1 MNSIISM
8 VKIYCKIFTLVLL
21 FFSVGHLYAQQ
32 KANSLHQLNMLLINT
47 VMDDLFTPPVASR
60 IYVYPNI
67 AFYQCIIYQDS
78 TYPSLV
84 GKLTD
89 LNSLP
94 APSINTTID
103 YSISAA
109 ISFSFVAQSLVGSEY
124 KFEDWRNRYIDSLHT
139 ISNEDILK
147 LSIDFGKSIADS
159 IITWARKD
167 NYIESKGMMRN
178 VLSDTL
184 GSWQPTPNDYASGL
198 EPNWFT
204 LRPMILKSC
213 SQFSPQRKLV
223 YSSSKKSDFYKNV
236 LEVYSFSKKMD
247 SLKRTVALYWDDN
260 PNISV
265 QEGHLTYFIHKISPG
280 GHWLMI
286 ARQACIQN
294 NVSFVKTSF
303 AYTLSAISIYDAF
316 ISCWDEKYRS
326 NLIRPVTVI
335 NQLIDDKWEPLI
347 QTPPFPEFT
356 SGHAVISNAAATVL
370 TTIFGESFSFTD
382 STEIPF
388 GMAPRSFNSFYEA
401 SEESSW
407 SRVYGGI
414 HYPETARISIQQ
426 GKQIGNYVMS
436 KIIKNGIPKK

>member
-1 MNSIISM
+1 MNFVISRY
-8 VKIYCKIFTLVLL
+8 KIYSRIFTLIFL
-21 FFSVGHLYAQQ
+21 FFSVGHVYAQQ

-47 VMDDLFTPPVASR
+47 VMDDLFTPPIASR

-89 LNSLP
+89 LRSLP
-94 APSINTTID
+94 VPSKNTTIN

-109 ISFSFVAQSLVGSEY
+109 ISFSLVAQSLVGSEY
-124 KFEDWRNRYIDSLHT
+124 KFEDWRNNYIDSLST
-139 ISNEDILK
+139 ISNMNILK
-147 LSIDFGKSIADS
+147 SSIDFGHMIADS
-159 IITWARKD
+159 IIAWAKKD

-178 VLSDTL
+178 VLSDTP

-204 LRPMILKSC
+204 LRPMTLKLC
-213 SQFSPQRKLV
+213 SQFSPKRKLV
-223 YSSSKKSDFYKNV
+223 YSPSKQSDFYKNV
-236 LEVYSFSKKMD
+236 LEVYSISKKMD

-265 QEGHLTYFIHKISPG
+265 QEGHLTYFVHKISPG

-286 ARQACIQN
+286 ARQSCMQN
-294 NVSFVKTSF
+294 NVSLVKSSF

-316 ISCWDEKYRS
+316 ISCWDEKYKT
-326 NLIRPVTVI
+326 NLIRPFTVI

-370 TTIFGESFSFTD
+370 TTIFGDSFSFTD

-388 GMAPRSFNSFYEA
+388 GMAPRYFKSFYEA

-407 SRVYGGI
+407 SRVFGGI

-426 GKQIGNYVMS
+426 GKEIGNYVMS
-436 KIIKNGIPKK
+436 KFIKNGIFKK